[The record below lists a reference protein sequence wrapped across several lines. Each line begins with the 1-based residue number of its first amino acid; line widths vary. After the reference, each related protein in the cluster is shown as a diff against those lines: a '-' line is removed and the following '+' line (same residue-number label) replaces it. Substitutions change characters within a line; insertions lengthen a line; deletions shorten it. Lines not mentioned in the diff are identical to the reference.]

1 MTALLIA
8 VIASTVLG
16 ACFSLPRAVPPNVI
30 IPEAHTKGYV
40 LAFNKGETLL
50 ASGGVTA
57 IRLWRLPDG
66 SYVRGWTAHSGV
78 LRGLVFV
85 DNGQVLLSAAEDA
98 TLARWSL
105 DGQLLKRQTSP
116 SRINDMAHDTA
127 GGRVFTAHDD
137 GYVRA
142 WSTRDLTLLAEEKRH
157 TGDVDTVAWHG
168 PTRQLASSGDEGEV
182 VINGPGE
189 PPRHLARPPMD
200 PIDLTFSP
208 DGRVLM
214 GSSWFKL
221 YRWQLPQGT
230 LTVLPTEH
238 FGAIA
243 SLDYTP
249 DGRTL
254 ATISREFDSSVLLLD
269 PNTGRVVNKFRPHDL
284 CGVFIRISPN
294 GRYVATT
301 SDDSHIQ
308 LWDLNSLHAPAT
320 YTISQ
325 E

>member
-1 MTALLIA
+1 MTALLM
-8 VIASTVLG
+8 VVTASAVLG
-16 ACFSLPRAVPPNVI
+16 ACFSLPRAVPPNI
-30 IPEAHTKGYV
+30 TIPEAHAEGYV
-40 LAFNKGETLL
+40 LAFNRDETLL
-50 ASGGVTA
+50 TSGGVTD
-57 IRLWRLPDG
+57 IRLWQLPEG
-66 SYVRGWTAHSGV
+66 SPIRGWTAHSGV

-85 DNGQVLLSAAEDA
+85 DNDQVLLSAAEDA

-116 SRINDMAHDTA
+116 SRINDMAHDVA
-127 GGRVFTAHDD
+127 GERVFTAHDD
-137 GYVRA
+137 GYVRTWA
-142 WSTRDLTLLAEEKRH
+142 TRDLSLLAEETRH

-182 VINGPGE
+182 VINGPNE

-200 PIDLTFSP
+200 PIDLAFSP

-214 GSSWFKL
+214 GSSWLKL

-238 FGAIA
+238 GGAIV
-243 SLDYTP
+243 SLDYAP

-254 ATISREFDSSVLLLD
+254 ATISREFDSAVLLLD
-269 PNTGRVVNKFRPHDL
+269 PDTGHVVKKFRPHDL
-284 CGVFIRISPN
+284 CGAFIRLSPS
-294 GRYVATT
+294 GRYIATT
-301 SDDSHIQ
+301 SDDSSVR
-308 LWDLNSLHAPAT
+308 LWDMRNLQPPET
-320 YTISQ
+320 YGVHY